1 MQPGIATYKEVN
13 CQTMALNRI
22 AGSMLAI
29 AATITLLGGPA
40 AAEPAQ
46 HCESNVGSPDTLKEL
61 KHGLV
66 EGYLPPSSLPNS
78 LELLPAPPK
87 PGSTAYA
94 LDVETAEATFPL
106 RGTPRWEL
114 SARDANLNFPAAAS
128 IYSCALGVP
137 ISKEETP
144 RLYTLLHRVL
154 TDAGLATYS
163 AKNHYQRPRPFTVNN
178 QPMCTPEDD
187 ELLRNDG
194 SYPSGHTAAGWA
206 WALVLSE
213 VAPERRDQLVARGIE
228 YGKSRSICNVHWLS
242 DVQAS
247 QIIGSAAVAQLHTDP
262 VFRADLR
269 AAALEVKALREQGQ
283 TPDVTYCSMEIEA
296 LKQ

>member
-1 MQPGIATYKEVN
+1 M
-13 CQTMALNRI
+13 
-22 AGSMLAI
+22 
-29 AATITLLGGPA
+29 
-40 AAEPAQ
+40 
-46 HCESNVGSPDTLKEL
+46 GSPDTLKEL

-78 LELLPAPPK
+78 LELLPAPPQS
-87 PGSTAYA
+87 GSAAYA
-94 LDVETAEATFPL
+94 LDVDTAEATFPL
-106 RGTPRWEL
+106 RGTSRWEL
-114 SARDANLNFPAAAS
+114 AARDADLHFPAAAS

-137 ISKEETP
+137 ISKQETP

-154 TDAGLATYS
+154 TDAGLATYR
-163 AKNHYQRPRPFTVNN
+163 AKNHYQRARPFTVNN
-178 QPMCTPEDD
+178 QPICTPED
-187 ELLRNDG
+187 EMGLRNDG

-213 VAPERRDQLVARGIE
+213 VAPERRDQLLVRGIE
-228 YGKSRSICNVHWLS
+228 YGKSRSICNVHWIS
-242 DVQAS
+242 DVQAG
-247 QIIGSAAVAQLHTDP
+247 QTIGSAAVAQLHTDP

>member
-1 MQPGIATYKEVN
+1 MGLDSIA
-13 CQTMALNRI
+13 R
-22 AGSMLAI
+22 SMLAI
-29 AATITLLGGPA
+29 AATITLLGAPA

-46 HCESNVGSPDTLKEL
+46 HCESNVGSPDNLKEL

-66 EGYLPPSSLPNS
+66 EGYLPQNSLPNS
-78 LELLPAPPK
+78 LELLSPP
-87 PGSTAYA
+87 PNTSSTAFS
-94 LDVETAEATFPL
+94 LDIETAEATFLL
-106 RGTPRWEL
+106 RGKPRWNL
-114 SARDANLNFPAAAS
+114 AARDADLNFPAAAS

-137 ISKEETP
+137 ISKKETP
-144 RLYTLLHRVL
+144 RLYTLLHRTL
-154 TDAGLATYS
+154 TDVGLATYR

-178 QPMCTPEDD
+178 QPMCTPHIE
-187 ELLRNDG
+187 EGLRNDG

-206 WALVLSE
+206 WALILSE

-242 DVQAS
+242 DIQAS

-269 AAALEVKALREQGQ
+269 AAALEVKALREQNR
-283 TPDVTYCSMEIEA
+283 TPYGTYCSLEIKA
-296 LKQ
+296 LYQQPIQGQR